1 MENTIDLKQL
11 EMAKR
16 ICNNKMDEVKDKD
29 GKIIASDEGALLKM
43 VNSAFDKASGD
54 INNIQAFRDLNKLI
68 VTTAE
73 ALAEPDIQKTINLV
87 AQYQKV
93 GANDVMQ
100 YDVNDNKVRVSMALT
115 ATGTGVDFTK
125 IPSYKKKQF
134 ATARKHQFGV
144 KYSVS
149 RMISDPVNE
158 FRNATQYVAEE
169 KVKYVMSQIYIV
181 LRNAVT
187 ASKIPA
193 KQMHET
199 AGITF
204 PEFKAIESSL
214 LRYGRNAR
222 PIMIADTAFISDLAD
237 KQASVSATGMTNT
250 PLYLTDAMREHLLHD
265 IEIEQISKTMAI
277 AIDNPYTDRMNSKV
291 DLPVDEAILVAGGS
305 SSPFRVTDF
314 GDMAVASDNLDI
326 NLETEEVNMKISY
339 KVDITLLLTQAVGY
353 IKNTNV
359 TL

>member
-1 MENTIDLKQL
+1 MENINVKQL

-16 ICNNKMDEVKDKD
+16 ICRNSMEETLDKD
-29 GKIIASDEGALLKM
+29 GKIIASDEGALTKL
-43 VNSAFDKASGD
+43 VNSAFSSNND
-54 INNIQAFRDLNKLI
+54 INNLQAYRDLNKLI

-73 ALAEPDIQKTINLV
+73 ELAQPDIQKTINLV

-93 GANDVMQ
+93 GANDTMQ
-100 YDVNDNKVRVSMALT
+100 YDVNDNRVRVTMALT

-125 IPSYKKKQF
+125 LPSYKKKSF
-134 ATARKHQFGV
+134 ATPRKHQFGV

-193 KQMHET
+193 KQIHQV

-204 PEFKAIESSL
+204 AEFRGIESSL

-222 PIMIADTAFISDLAD
+222 PVMIADQAFISNLAD
-237 KQASVSATGMTNT
+237 KQATMTVGVSNNT
-250 PLYLTDAMREHLLHD
+250 PLYLTDEMRQSLLRD
-265 IEIEQISKTMAI
+265 IEIDQISKTMAI
-277 AIDNPYTDRMNSKV
+277 AIDNPYTDRMSTKV
-291 DLPVDEAILVAGGS
+291 DLPIDEAILVAGGS
-305 SSPFRVTDF
+305 ASPFRVTDF
-314 GDMAVASDNLDI
+314 GDMSVASDSLDI
-326 NLETEEVNMKISY
+326 NLESEEVNMKISY

-353 IKNTNV
+353 IKDTQV
-359 TL
+359 VL